1 MTALTASLTRRIVFA
16 AAHRY
21 HRPEWD
27 AARNE
32 AVFGLCARPHY
43 HGHTYVCDVTVVG
56 QINEVTGMVIDLVRF
71 DRVLADEIQRPLDHR
86 NLNLDV
92 PEFADGREIP
102 TSENLARWILERVQR
117 ALGRET
123 EGVHVSEVRVAEDD
137 RLWATV
143 AARP

>member
-1 MTALTASLTRRIVFA
+1 LTALTASLTRRIVFA

-56 QINEVTGMVIDLVRF
+56 PINEATGMIVDLARL

-102 TSENLARWILERVQR
+102 TGENLARMQR
-117 ALGRET
+117 ALGE
-123 EGVHVSEVRVAEDD
+123 EADGVRVSEVRVAEDD